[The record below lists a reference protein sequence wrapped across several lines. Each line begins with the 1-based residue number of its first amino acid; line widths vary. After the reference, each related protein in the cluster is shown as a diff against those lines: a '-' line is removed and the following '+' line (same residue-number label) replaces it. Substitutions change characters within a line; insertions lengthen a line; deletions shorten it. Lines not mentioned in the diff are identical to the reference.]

1 MSIRKV
7 HVLAVVALAALAIS
21 NPARAADAA
30 AGLPVKAPSMP
41 QGHDWTGFYGG
52 AHLGYAGGRSDWTA
66 NATGAPVPPLSGS
79 LDFFHG
85 FDPFK
90 GTGSYFV
97 GLQAGY
103 NYIFP
108 SRFMLGAEADISFPS
123 TIVGRQTIF
132 SPSIGLASYAET
144 VQLFGTV
151 RARIGYAFNDWL
163 IYGTGGFAWSYDHF
177 ARMQLA
183 GMPVGGTAEPGTV
196 ESSLK
201 VRTGWAAGAGVEVP
215 VASSWTAKLEYLFTG
230 FNTHSVVFT
239 AAAQRFD
246 PDLALHTV
254 RLGLNHRFDASK
266 PEGFTLPSAPE
277 SDIWAFHGQTTYVH
291 QYALPF
297 RAPYRGQNSLAS
309 NIGRETWDVT
319 LFAGL
324 RLWSGAE
331 LWINPEIDQGFGLSS
346 TLGVGGFPS
355 GEAFKVGASVPYAR
369 PHRMFIR
376 QTIGLGGEMEKV
388 EPDLNKFG
396 GSQAADRLVITAG
409 KFDVTDIFDTNKYT
423 LDPRNGFMNWSL
435 INTGSFDYAA
445 DAWGYTYGAA
455 VEWYHGRWT
464 LRAGVFDLS
473 IVPNSTE
480 LDPRFAQFQ
489 SVVEIERRHDLL
501 GQPGKIALTGF
512 LSRGR
517 MGRFADAV
525 QLALLTGGPAEI
537 AAVRRYTSRS
547 GVSLNVEQQLS
558 SDLGVFARAGLAS
571 GDVEPFDYTDID
583 RTIAAGL
590 TLSGKRWGRPDDTF
604 GLAGVVNAISNQHQ
618 AFLNAGGLGILV
630 GDGKLPNPG
639 PEAIIEMYYT
649 LPVSFW
655 RLTFDYQFIANPA
668 YNRDRGPV
676 SVLGTRLHAQF

>member
-1 MSIRKV
+1 MGP
-7 HVLAVVALAALAIS
+7 AAS
-21 NPARAADAA
+21 P
-30 AGLPVKAPSMP
+30 
-41 QGHDWTGFYGG
+41 G
-52 AHLGYAGGRSDWTA
+52 A
-66 NATGAPVPPLSGS
+66 
-79 LDFFHG
+79 
-85 FDPFK
+85 
-90 GTGSYFV
+90 
-97 GLQAGY
+97 
-103 NYIFP
+103 
-108 SRFMLGAEADISFPS
+108 
-123 TIVGRQTIF
+123 
-132 SPSIGLASYAET
+132 
-144 VQLFGTV
+144 
-151 RARIGYAFNDWL
+151 
-163 IYGTGGFAWSYDHF
+163 
-177 ARMQLA
+177 
-183 GMPVGGTAEPGTV
+183 
-196 ESSLK
+196 
-201 VRTGWAAGAGVEVP
+201 GWAAGAGVEIP
-215 VASSWTAKLEYLFTG
+215 VASRWTAKVEYLFTDFG
-230 FNTHSVVFT
+230 AHGVTFP

-246 PDLALHTV
+246 SDLALHSV
-254 RLGLNHRFDASK
+254 RAGLNYRYDASE
-266 PEGFTLPSAPE
+266 PESFTLPSAPE
-277 SDIWAFHGQTTYVH
+277 SDIWAFHAQTTYVH

-346 TLGVGGFPS
+346 TLGVAGFPS

-388 EPDLNKFG
+388 EPDLNRFG
-396 GSQAADRLVITAG
+396 GSQAADRLVITVG
-409 KFDVTDIFDTNKYT
+409 KFDVTDMFDTNKYT
-423 LDPRNGFMNWSL
+423 VDPRNGFMNWSL

-455 VEWYHGRWT
+455 MEWYRGRWT

-501 GQPGKIALTGF
+501 GQPGKVALTGF

-517 MGRFADAV
+517 MGHFADAV

-639 PEAIIEMYYT
+639 PEAIMEMYYT

-655 RLTFDYQFIANPA
+655 RVTFDYQFIAHPA

-676 SVLGTRLHAQF
+676 SVIGTRLHAQF